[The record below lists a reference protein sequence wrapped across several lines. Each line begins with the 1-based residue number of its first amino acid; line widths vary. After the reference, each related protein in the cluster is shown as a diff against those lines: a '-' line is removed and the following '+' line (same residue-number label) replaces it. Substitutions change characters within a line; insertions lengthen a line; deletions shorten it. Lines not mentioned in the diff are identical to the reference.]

1 LEEEK
6 RLKGLARRIERVTGP
21 AIKIFYYMGL
31 CCILVMMLIT
41 VTDVLLRWLFNT
53 PVLGAYEISEYLMV
67 ILVFSALAYTE
78 SSGSHVKVDTFYKRF
93 SFHIKVLLDCLTHL
107 FGICIMALIAWTNVK
122 MAYTKWEFGDI
133 TGTLPIPVFP
143 MHIIIAIGS
152 ILFCLA
158 LAINSLHSLAKA
170 FKK

>member
-1 LEEEK
+1 LEENV
-6 RLKGLARRIERVTGP
+6 RLRRFALKIEGVTGP
-21 AIKIFYYMGL
+21 VIRVFFYIGLFGIFF
-31 CCILVMMLIT
+31 MMLIT

-53 PVLGAYEISEYLMV
+53 PILGAYEISEYLMV

-78 SSGSHVKVDTFYKRF
+78 YGDSHVKVDTFYVRF
-93 SFHIKVLLDCLTHL
+93 PLPVKVLLDCLTYL
-107 FGICIMALIAWTNVK
+107 FGMCIMALIAWTNAK
-122 MAYTKWEFGDI
+122 MAYVKWDFGDI

-143 MHIIIAIGS
+143 MHIIIAVGS

-158 LAINSLHSLAKA
+158 LAINSLHSVVKV